1 MANAT
6 LMEFFS
12 QYNGEIPPSVQP
24 GVIEEIRY
32 DKEMRGDI
40 TVIARFPHIAP
51 FSDIVKFEQTTCA
64 ALQLRKFRLDP
75 RYDAELLTP
84 ECAGELGQMLKRD
97 LPIVNGFLNTAEWT
111 WDGEHIHIELRN
123 GGYPILRKFNF
134 TAEMEK
140 LIRRVFDREMHV
152 TLHGVDTL
160 SETELDHVIDEVP
173 PEYEPT
179 PPPPPPAADRFA
191 YTPPPIPDTPQSVA
205 SDAVQM
211 DAVKGEDVLIKGR
224 MIRDEAIPIP
234 EALQTRNERVVIYG
248 DIFAAETRDIRG
260 DRRVMTYQITDFS
273 GSITIKLFDAVKKL
287 EAMPLGEL
295 KKGVSILVAGKIED
309 DPFAHEP
316 VLKPDAIVKRKRKQR
331 KDTAPDGKKRV
342 ELHCHTNMSAM
353 DAVTP
358 AGDLIKRAHDWGFP
372 AIAIT
377 DHGVVQGFP
386 DAMNAL
392 GALKDPNF
400 KVIYGCEAYVVNDLD
415 RPKILNGDDP
425 RSVNNEIIIF
435 DVETTGLSAE
445 RDRLTEIGAVKVR
458 GMQIVDSF
466 DTFVNPERHIPENI
480 SELTRITDD
489 MVADAPKE
497 GEALRMFMEFCG
509 NKPVLAAHNASFDTS
524 FLNRVAR
531 DYQIDFQYNWIDT
544 LILCQSC
551 LPQLNRH
558 KLDVVVKHLK
568 LGTFG
573 HHRANEDAAILA
585 KVYVNLVQKLEKE
598 KGVTVLNDLNTKTDS
613 IDVKKLKSYHQIILV
628 RNQVGLKNLYR
639 LVSYGHLN
647 YYYRHPLLPKSVL
660 EENRDGLIFG
670 SACEAGEL
678 FSALVDGKD
687 DAYLE
692 NLAKFYDYLEIQ
704 PIANNEFMIRKGIA
718 EDEEALRNYN
728 RKIVALGEKLNIPVV
743 ATCDVHFLDPKDGI
757 YRKILTSGQGFSDA
771 DNQPPLYLRTTDEM
785 LEEFSYLGAEKAEE
799 IVVTNPK
806 YFADACEKVFPIPK
820 GTFTP
825 NIPGAE
831 EDLVRITHERA
842 KEIYGD
848 PLPEIVDK
856 RLDRELSSI
865 IKHGFSVLYMIA
877 QKLVYNSEEHG
888 YHVGSRG
895 SVGSSFVASMA
906 GISEVNPLVPHYV
919 CPKCK
924 YSEFITTGEYGSGF
938 DMPDKNCPKCGAELL
953 KDGHD
958 IPFETFLGFDGDK
971 APDIDLNFS
980 GEYQSSAHRYTEELF
995 GRDNV
1000 FKAGTIGT
1008 IADKTAYGFV
1018 KKYLEE
1024 QGIVLNNAE
1033 LNRLSIGCTGIKRT
1047 TGQHPGGMVV
1057 VPSDYEVY
1065 DFTPV
1070 QHPADAADSDVITT
1084 HFDFHSIHD
1093 TILKLDELG
1102 HVVPTLY
1109 KHLED
1114 MTGKLIK
1121 DVPGYDQKVIQM
1133 CTDCSV
1139 LGVTEE
1145 DIYCKTGSLG
1155 IPEMGTGFT
1164 IQMLL
1169 DAKPTKFSD
1178 FLQISGLS
1186 HGTDVWL
1193 GNAKDLIEAGTCT
1206 ISQVIGTR
1214 DSIMTTLLY
1223 KGVEPKMA
1231 FQIMEWTRK
1240 GKAPKQFTPEIIQ
1253 MLKDNNVED
1262 WYIDSCL
1269 KIKYMFPK
1277 AHAAAYV
1284 IAAMKLGW
1292 FKLYMPL
1299 EYYST
1304 YFTVRGDDFD
1314 APLAIQGIDAVKAK
1328 INELRT
1334 KGNERSKKETDL
1346 LDILM
1351 IVNEMMA
1358 RGYEFLPIDLYK
1370 SHAYKYR
1377 IQEDAEGV
1385 KKIRIPF
1392 AALSGV
1398 GGSAA
1403 DAVYR
1408 AVQERLELNDDPED
1422 YKLIRERLDAGKSFT
1437 SIEDFQQSSGSS
1449 KTVVQTLKDLGA
1461 FGDMPDSDQLSLF

>member
-6 LMEFFS
+6 LMEFLE
-12 QYNGEIPPSVQP
+12 QYTTDIPPSVQQ
-24 GVIEEIRY
+24 GVIEEIQY
-32 DKEMRGDI
+32 DQEKFSYI
-40 TVIARFPHIAP
+40 TFVVHFPHIVP
-51 FSDIVKFEQTTCA
+51 FSDMLHFEQSVGHA
-64 ALQLRKFRLDP
+64 IGVKLLQLDP
-75 RYDAELLTP
+75 RFDERLWTKDIIPDLV
-84 ECAGELGQMLKRD
+84 EMLKRE
-97 LPIVNGFLNTAEWT
+97 LPIINGFLNRAEWT
-111 WDGEHIHIELRN
+111 WEDDHIHVELQN
-123 GGYPILRKFNF
+123 GGYPILEKFHF
-134 TAEMEK
+134 TKVVESFAQK
-140 LIRRVFDREMHV
+140 HFGKTVKV
-152 TLHGVDTL
+152 TLHGEDTL
-160 SETELDHVIDEVP
+160 SQEALDRVIEEAP
-173 PEYEPT
+173 PDYEPA
-179 PPPPPPAADRFA
+179 PPPPPPEPDRFA
-191 YTPPPIPDTPQSVA
+191 YTPPPIPDKPQTVA
-205 SDAVQM
+205 GDAVQL
-211 DAVKGEDVLIKGR
+211 DSVKGEDVLIKGR
-224 MIRDEAIPIP
+224 MIRDTNIMPIP
-234 EALQTRNERVVIYG
+234 EALQTRGERVVVYG
-248 DIFAAETRDIRG
+248 DIFATESRDIKG
-260 DRRVMTYQITDFS
+260 DRRIITYQITDFS
-273 GSITIKLFDAVKKL
+273 GSVTVKLFDAAAKL
-287 EAMPLGEL
+287 DQLPLDQL
-295 KKGVSILVAGKIED
+295 KKGVSILVSGKIED
-309 DPFAHEP
+309 DTFAREP
-316 VLKPDAIVKRKRKQR
+316 VLRPESIVKRKRKMR
-331 KDTAPDGKKRV
+331 KDKAEKKRV

-386 DAMNAL
+386 DAMNAE
-392 GALKDPNF
+392 GAIKDPNF

-415 RPKILNGDDP
+415 RPKILNGDDA
-425 RSVNNEIIIF
+425 RKIQDEIIIF
-435 DVETTGLSAE
+435 DVETTGLSPE

-466 DTFVNPERHIPENI
+466 DTFVNPERHIPANI
-480 SELTRITDD
+480 TELTRISDD
-489 MVADAPKE
+489 MVKDAPKE
-497 GEALRMFMEFCG
+497 GEALRQFMEFCG
-509 NKPVLAAHNASFDTS
+509 DKPVLAAHNASFDTS
-524 FLNRVAR
+524 FINRVAR
-531 DYQIDFQYNWIDT
+531 DYNIRFDYNWIDT
-544 LILCQSC
+544 LVLCQSC

-558 KLDVVVKHLK
+558 KLDIVVKHLK

-585 KVYVNLVQKLEKE
+585 KVYVNLLEKLEKE
-598 KGVTVLNDLNTKTDS
+598 KDVKILNDLNTKTDP

-678 FSALVDGKD
+678 FTAVVDGKSD
-687 DAYLE
+687 EYLE

-704 PIANNEFMIRKGIA
+704 PLSNNEFMIRKGIA
-718 EDEEALRNYN
+718 ENEETLRNYN
-728 RKIVALGEKLNIPVV
+728 RKIIALGEKLNIPVV

-785 LEEFSYLGAEKAEE
+785 LDEFSYLGAEKAEE
-799 IVVTNPK
+799 IVVTNPCRI
-806 YFADACEKVFPIPK
+806 ADACEHVFPIPK

-924 YSEFITTGEYGSGF
+924 YSEFDETGQYGSGF
-938 DMPDKNCPKCGAELL
+938 DMPDKKCPKCGEELL

-1018 KKYLEE
+1018 KKYTEE
-1024 QGIVLNNAE
+1024 QGILLNNAE
-1033 LNRLSIGCTGIKRT
+1033 MNRLSIGCTGIKRT

-1114 MTGKLIK
+1114 MTGLLIK
-1121 DVPGYDQKVIQM
+1121 DVPGYDQKVIEM

-1193 GNAKDLIEAGTCT
+1193 GNAKDLIAAGTCT

-1262 WYIDSCL
+1262 WYIESCL

-1314 APLAIQGIDAVKAK
+1314 VHLAVQGIDAVKAK
-1328 INELRT
+1328 INELRA
-1334 KGNERSKKETDL
+1334 KGNERSKKENDL

-1358 RGYEFLPIDLYK
+1358 RGYEFLPIDLFK
-1370 SHAYKYR
+1370 SHAYKYT
-1377 IQEDAEGV
+1377 IEGEGDDR
-1385 KKIRIPF
+1385 KIRIPF

-1398 GGSAA
+1398 GVGAA
-1403 DAVYR
+1403 TGVYE
-1408 AVQERLELNDDPED
+1408 AAQKGN
-1422 YKLIRERLDAGKSFT
+1422 FM
-1437 SIEDFQQSSGSS
+1437 SIEEFQQESGCS
-1449 KTVVQTLKDLGA
+1449 KTIVQLLQDLGA
-1461 FGDMPDSDQLSLF
+1461 FGDLPESTQMTLF

>member
-1 MANAT
+1 
-6 LMEFFS
+6 MEFLE
-12 QYNGEIPPSVQP
+12 QYTKDIPPSVQP
-24 GVIEEIRY
+24 GVIEDIQY
-32 DKEMRGDI
+32 DANTLGAI
-40 TVIARFPHIAP
+40 TFVARFPHFVP
-51 FSDIVKFEQTTCA
+51 FADVIRFEQSVGV
-64 ALQLRKFRLDP
+64 ALQVNRLRLDP
-75 RYDAELLTP
+75 RYDGTLLTMDCRSDLV
-84 ECAGELGQMLKRD
+84 EMLKRD
-97 LPIVNGFLNTAEWT
+97 LPIINGFLNKAEWT
-111 WDGEHIHIELRN
+111 WEDDRIHIELKN
-123 GGYPILRKFNF
+123 GGYPILQKFQF
-134 TAEMEK
+134 TQAFEK
-140 LIRRVFDREMHV
+140 LIAAHFDRKVSV
-152 TLHGVDTL
+152 TLHGEDTL
-160 SETELDHVIDEVP
+160 SEDELNHVIESAP
-173 PEYEPT
+173 PEYEPA
-179 PPPPPPAADRFA
+179 PPPPSPAPDRFA
-191 YTPPPIPDTPQSVA
+191 YTPPPIPDTPQSVSSEA
-205 SDAVQM
+205 FTVDS
-211 DAVKGEDVLIKGR
+211 VKGEDILIKGR
-224 MIRDEAIPIP
+224 LIRDPAIPIP
-234 EALQTRNERVVIYG
+234 EALQTRGQRVIVYG
-248 DIFAAETRDIRG
+248 DIFASESRDVRG
-260 DRRVMTYQITDFS
+260 ERRILTYQITDFS
-273 GSITIKLFDAVKKL
+273 GSVTVKMFDSIKKL

-316 VLKPDAIVKRKRKQR
+316 VLKPDAIVKRKRKLR
-331 KDTAPDGKKRV
+331 KDTAERKRV

-358 AGDLIKRAHDWGFP
+358 AGDLIRRAHDWGFP
-372 AIAIT
+372 GIAIT

-386 DAMNAL
+386 DAMNAVS
-392 GALKDPNF
+392 ALKDPNF

-415 RPKILNGDDP
+415 RPKILKGSDD
-425 RSVNNEIIIF
+425 RSIHDEIIIF

-466 DTFVNPERHIPENI
+466 DTFVNPERHIPEQI
-480 SELTRITDD
+480 TELTRISDD
-489 MVADAPKE
+489 MVKDAPKE
-497 GEALRMFMEFCG
+497 GEALRQFMEFCG
-509 NKPVLAAHNASFDTS
+509 GNPVLAAHNAGFDTS

-531 DYQIDFQYNWIDT
+531 DYDIRFDYNWIDT
-544 LILCQSC
+544 LVLCQSC
-551 LPQLNRH
+551 LPQLSRH

-585 KVYVNLVQKLEKE
+585 KVYINLVQKLEKE
-598 KGVTVLNDLNTKTDS
+598 KGVATLNDLNIKTDD

-639 LVSYGHLN
+639 LVSYGHLD
-647 YYYRHPLLPKSVL
+647 YYYRHPLIPKSVL
-660 EENRDGLIFG
+660 EQNRDGLIFG

-678 FSALVDGKD
+678 FSAIVDGKSD
-687 DAYLE
+687 KYLE

-718 EDEEALRNYN
+718 ENEETLRGYN
-728 RKIVALGEKLNIPVV
+728 RKVIELGERLNIPVV
-743 ATCDVHFLDPKDGI
+743 ATCDVHFLDKKDGI

-785 LEEFSYLGAEKAEE
+785 LKEFSYLGAEKAEE
-799 IVVTNPK
+799 IVVTNPCRI
-806 YFADACEKVFPIPK
+806 ADACEHVFPIPK

-924 YSEFITTGEYGSGF
+924 YSEFITTGEFGSGF
-938 DMPDKNCPKCGAELL
+938 DMPDKNCPKCGVELL

-1024 QGIVLNNAE
+1024 QGIALNSAE
-1033 LNRLSIGCTGIKRT
+1033 ENRLSIGCTGIKRT

-1070 QHPADAADSDVITT
+1070 QHPADAAASDVITT

-1193 GNAKDLIEAGTCT
+1193 GNAKDLIENGICS
-1206 ISQVIGTR
+1206 ISEVIGTR
-1214 DSIMTTLLY
+1214 DSIMTYLLY
-1223 KGVEPKMA
+1223 KGVEPKQA
-1231 FQIMEWTRK
+1231 FSIMEITRK
-1240 GKAPKQFTPEIIQ
+1240 GKAPKMFTPELIQ
-1253 MLKDNNVED
+1253 MLRDHDVPD
-1262 WYIDSCL
+1262 WYIESCL

-1314 APLAIQGIDAVKAK
+1314 VQLAVQGIDAVKAK
-1328 INELRT
+1328 INELRA
-1334 KGNERSKKETDL
+1334 KGNDRSKKETDL

-1358 RGYEFLPIDLYK
+1358 RGYGFLPIDLYK
-1370 SHAYKYR
+1370 SHAYKYV
-1377 IQEDAEGV
+1377 IQEDERDGE
-1385 KKIRIPF
+1385 KRIRIPF

-1398 GGSAA
+1398 GVGAA
-1403 DAVYR
+1403 AAVYDAVQR
-1408 AVQERLELNDDPED
+1408 RMEQNDP
-1422 YKLIRERLDAGKSFT
+1422 FT
-1437 SIEDFQQSSGSS
+1437 SIEDFQQESGSS
-1449 KTVVQTLKDLGA
+1449 KTIVQTLQELGA
-1461 FGDMPDSDQLSLF
+1461 FGDLPESDQLSLF